1 MSETIGVN
9 VLKRA
14 YNMDVSPQFD
24 GYSGVRIFI
33 GTDENGDAV
42 TYFAGNEN
50 GRVLEIKNP
59 FGTQQMANNILA
71 GIQGYQ
77 YQPLSADAALLNPAA
92 EMGDGVTVNGVY
104 SGIFVRAT
112 QFGRLMASDIE
123 APTDEE
129 IEHEFAIET
138 PSDRQYTRFV
148 RQTKSMIT
156 QTNLAIEAEVD
167 RVDRDVFD
175 ANNPTSIVSRL
186 RIQADEISARV
197 TKTGRNGSNT
207 FAWSLDAD
215 GFFINDGA
223 ITASMK
229 QNRSAKFNFT
239 SSGLKI
245 NGEISATKGTIGG
258 FTIGSTSLYTNGM
271 SSMSSG
277 QTNGVHVGTDGIK
290 LGQKFS
296 VGTDGILTA
305 TGIKLKGSID
315 FYDSNGRY
323 INSLSANNFYTGAK
337 NGYDWEHSYYGNT
350 GYTYADYA
358 ILGAGEGYSWAN
370 DYYGDT
376 GMTYAG
382 YAMGGAGGGYN
393 YNLATDPTSGVY
405 PNYFTVGALKLTN
418 PSFELYG
425 GTVSWQSMTVKN
437 GLDQTVTIYYLGRQ

>member
-33 GTDENGDAV
+33 GTDDNGDAV

-50 GRVLEIKNP
+50 GRVLEIRNP
-59 FGTQQMANNILA
+59 FGTQAMANNILA

-129 IEHEFAIET
+129 IEHEFAIESPT
-138 PSDRQYTRFV
+138 DRQYTRFV

-156 QTNLAIEAEVD
+156 QTNLAIEAEVSARTAAD
-167 RVDRDVFD
+167 T
-175 ANNPTSIVSRL
+175 AINATLSIHATD
-186 RIQADEISARV
+186 IAARV
-197 TKTGRNGSNT
+197 TKTGKNGSNT
-207 FAWSLDAD
+207 FAWSLDSD
-215 GFFINDGA
+215 GFYINDGL
-223 ITASMK
+223 ITNAMK
-229 QNRSAKFNFT
+229 QNKTAKFNFT

-245 NGEISATKGTIGG
+245 NGEISATKGSIGG

-271 SSMSSG
+271 SSMSSS

-393 YNLATDPTSGVY
+393 YNLATDPSSGVY
-405 PNYFTVGALKLTN
+405 PTWFRCA
-418 PSFELYG
+418 
-425 GTVSWQSMTVKN
+425 
-437 GLDQTVTIYYLGRQ
+437 GLIAGTIYLGANQVQCYPTYKDFSDGSRIYYVAWQGSD